1 MKEKHFFFRSY
12 LAAEGGLFN
21 VEALCWGFLHFLP
34 I

>member
-1 MKEKHFFFRSY
+1 